1 MHIVSLEDNLHEMS
15 NSIFREKNG
24 IKIII
29 IKRNQRRQINYVYFI
44 FIFFQKIGLDI
55 SCKLSPS
62 ETICMKCLILSSWN
76 I

>member
-44 FIFFQKIGLDI
+44 SFFQKIGLDI
-55 SCKLSPS
+55 SCKLSAS